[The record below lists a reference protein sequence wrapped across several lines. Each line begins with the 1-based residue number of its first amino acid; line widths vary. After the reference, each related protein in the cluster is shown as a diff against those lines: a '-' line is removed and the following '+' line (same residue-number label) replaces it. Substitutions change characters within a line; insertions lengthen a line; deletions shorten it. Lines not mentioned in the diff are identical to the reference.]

1 MSHNH
6 SHGHSGHNHNA
17 TKNITVAFFLNLSFS
32 IIELIGGL
40 LTNSIAILS
49 DALHD
54 FGDSISLGVAWYL
67 QKVSEK
73 KPDKKFSYGYKRF
86 SLLGA
91 VFISVVLLLGSTLI
105 IKESIGRIITPSE
118 PHAQGMFLLAFFGV
132 LVNGAAV
139 LRLKRGSSMN
149 ERAVSIHL
157 LEDVFGWIAVLI
169 VSIVMMF
176 VYIPILDPLLSIG
189 ISIWV
194 LYNVYR
200 NLKETFKI
208 LLQEVPENV
217 DLKKLETQIIQVP
230 NVVSIHD
237 VHLWSLDGETH
248 ILTMHVVTP
257 QHITI
262 EEQHELKIEIHRLCN
277 EAGIPHTTIEFESNG
292 EDCIHCEL
300 DY

>member
-1 MSHNH
+1 M
-6 SHGHSGHNHNA
+6 GHNHNA
-17 TKNITVAFFLNLSFS
+17 TKNIIVVFFLNLSFS

-73 KPDKKFSYGYKRF
+73 KPDKKYSYGYKRF

-91 VFISVVLLLGSTLI
+91 IFISVVLLIGSGFI

-118 PHAQGMFLLAFFGV
+118 PHAQGMFWLAIFGV

-139 LRLKRGSSMN
+139 LRLKKGSSMN
-149 ERAVSIHL
+149 EKAVSIHL
-157 LEDVFGWIAVLI
+157 LEDVFGWMAVLV

-176 VYIPILDPLLSIG
+176 VYLPVLDPILSIG

-200 NLKETFKI
+200 NLKGTFKI
-208 LLQEVPENV
+208 LLQEVPQDV
-217 DLKKLETQIIQVP
+217 DLKMLEGQIQQTK
-230 NVVSIHD
+230 NVISIHD

-248 ILTMHVVTP
+248 ILTLHVVTP
-257 QHITI
+257 DNITLEDQHK
-262 EEQHELKIEIHRLCN
+262 LKKEIHRLCN
-277 EAGIPHTTIEFESNG
+277 ETGILHTTIEFETNN
-292 EDCIHCEL
+292 EECVHCEL